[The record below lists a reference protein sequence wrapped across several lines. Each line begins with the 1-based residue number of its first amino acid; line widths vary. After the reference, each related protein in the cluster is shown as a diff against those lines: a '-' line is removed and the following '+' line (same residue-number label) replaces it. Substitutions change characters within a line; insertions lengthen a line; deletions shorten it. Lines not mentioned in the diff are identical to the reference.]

1 MRHTLS
7 IALLA
12 LAVVLTPGCRKKD
25 QPAETGT
32 LGNATDRNPATG
44 TTGTGEPASVGTDTA
59 NAAQQLGTAGTVA
72 VSGTEEVHG
81 ATTQTTSTMA
91 GPNTTRIRSPR
102 RRRRR
107 PRSSRRPERPPPQRR
122 KSNEVRDA
130 NAVLRGRA
138 RAAGRLSRPARPDNA
153 VE

>member
-1 MRHTLS
+1 MRHSLL

-12 LAVVLTPGCRKKD
+12 LAVVAAPGCRKKE

-44 TTGTGEPASVGTDTA
+44 TSGTGEPASVGTDTA

-81 ATTQTTSTMA
+81 ATTQTTSTIA
-91 GPNTTRIRSPR
+91 GPNTTTHSVATPTETT
-102 RRRRR
+102 
-107 PRSSRRPERPPPQRR
+107 ST
-122 KSNEVRDA
+122 VVTTA
-130 NAVLRGRA
+130 GTTT
-138 RAAGRLSRPARPDNA
+138 AAKTKKQ
-153 VE
+153 

>member
-1 MRHTLS
+1 MRHPLS

-91 GPNTTRIRSPR
+91 GPNTTTHTVATPTETTST
-102 RRRRR
+102 
-107 PRSSRRPERPPPQRR
+107 
-122 KSNEVRDA
+122 VVTTA
-130 NAVLRGRA
+130 GTTT
-138 RAAGRLSRPARPDNA
+138 AAKTKKQ
-153 VE
+153 

>member
-1 MRHTLS
+1 MRHSLL

-12 LAVVLTPGCRKKD
+12 LAVVAVPGCRKKE

-44 TTGTGEPASVGTDTA
+44 TSGTGEPASVGTDTA

-81 ATTQTTSTMA
+81 ATTQTTSTIA
-91 GPNTTRIRSPR
+91 GPNTTTHSVATPTETT
-102 RRRRR
+102 
-107 PRSSRRPERPPPQRR
+107 ST
-122 KSNEVRDA
+122 VVTTA
-130 NAVLRGRA
+130 GTTT
-138 RAAGRLSRPARPDNA
+138 AAKTKKQ
-153 VE
+153 

>member
-59 NAAQQLGTAGTVA
+59 NAAQQLGTDGTVA

-81 ATTQTTSTMA
+81 ATTQTTSTIA
-91 GPNTTRIRSPR
+91 GPNTTTHTVATPTGTPST
-102 RRRRR
+102 
-107 PRSSRRPERPPPQRR
+107 
-122 KSNEVRDA
+122 VVTTA
-130 NAVLRGRA
+130 GTTT
-138 RAAGRLSRPARPDNA
+138 AAKTKKQ
-153 VE
+153 